1 MVRAFCASGQH
12 EFVKCGVHGAAGVI
26 LALCAVYNITACCF
40 RRDRHL
46 RINAVVYTL
55 AVGWE
60 IKQTLHHLSAFD
72 KTPVCLPT
80 GGSQTPVDRVPEDNV
95 A

>member
-1 MVRAFCASGQH
+1 MVQALCTSGNH
-12 EFVKCGVHGAAGVI
+12 EGLKCGVHGAAGVI
-26 LALCAVYNITACCF
+26 AVMMAAYNIAACCF

-55 AVGWE
+55 AVGYE
-60 IKQTLHHLSAFD
+60 IKQTLHHLRHNGSPTAVTAAELLPSA
-72 KTPVCLPT
+72 TC
-80 GGSQTPVDRVPEDNV
+80 